1 MSNKSLTSE
10 ERRQVERSLN
20 SPIADADLEFYSK
33 AASWTYEE
41 AAALSFGKNPKT
53 VNWTS
58 IRPLL
63 HDSSFAQDYD
73 RRRQLIKRAI
83 NAGQLENPIPPG
95 DFLTWA
101 KHMDIELPEALVSR
115 VDGSGVPLHGRTDR
129 TEAQEAIAN
138 NSELAA
144 ALEEN
149 AELKRQL
156 DEVTSATEKEIG
168 SRERNTLQ
176 FMAFVGAAKAY
187 GYDPDRPN
195 NACEGI
201 ESDLTEF
208 EHRRSVDTI
217 RNHLKAVAPDLAP
230 DWRKIL

>member
-33 AASWTYEE
+33 AAWWTYEE

-101 KHMDIELPEALVSR
+101 NQVGIPMPEAFWGLDSSGISLG
-115 VDGSGVPLHGRTDR
+115 GSKCTDDSHAQLSEELE
-129 TEAQEAIAN
+129 EARAKIT
-138 NSELAA
+138 
-144 ALEEN
+144 ALREEN
-149 AELKRQL
+149 AELMLQNTKLIQQRA
-156 DEVTSATEKEIG
+156 EAASSVSGKELG
-168 SRERNTLQ
+168 TRERGNS
-176 FMAFVGAAKAY
+176 K
-187 GYDPDRPN
+187 
-195 NACEGI
+195 
-201 ESDLTEF
+201 S
-208 EHRRSVDTI
+208 
-217 RNHLKAVAPDLAP
+217 
-230 DWRKIL
+230 